1 MFYGFCSVFPM
12 AFSPKMI
19 SPLIYGAVPGTPS
32 RFRGPLLAVLEA
44 VFLPGARYRLAHT
57 AHHAAGSDQVWK
69 MMEDLFG
76 FFGGEILAVFDD
88 FDAVLW
94 IEILALASRDFHT

>member
-1 MFYGFCSVFPM
+1 
-12 AFSPKMI
+12 
-19 SPLIYGAVPGTPS
+19 
-32 RFRGPLLAVLEA
+32 
-44 VFLPGARYRLAHT
+44 
-57 AHHAAGSDQVWK
+57 

-94 IEILALASRDFHT
+94 RFWLYLHVIFTVRL

>member
-1 MFYGFCSVFPM
+1 MVFVPS
-12 AFSPKMI
+12 FPWLFPLKLF
-19 SPLIYGAVPGTPS
+19 PLLIYGAVPGTPS

-57 AHHAAGSDQVWK
+57 AYHAAGSDQVWK
-69 MMEDLFG
+69 MEDLFC
-76 FFGGEILAVFDD
+76 FFGGEILAV

-94 IEILALASRDFHT
+94 IEILALPSRDFHT

>member
-1 MFYGFCSVFPM
+1 
-12 AFSPKMI
+12 
-19 SPLIYGAVPGTPS
+19 
-32 RFRGPLLAVLEA
+32 

-94 IEILALASRDFHT
+94 RFWLYLHVIFTVRL